1 MTTGTPGL
9 AAQQQALVA
18 ALWAPRPQAALALA
32 AGHVMMDA
40 TTLRGLRAY
49 RSNGRALAVRA
60 LGAACPTVAALL
72 GEENFEAVAQ
82 AVWLAHPPVRGDMAE
97 WGGALPAWIESRAD
111 LAQAEPYLADVARV
125 DWALHVAA
133 SAADAEPDLAS
144 LALLQQHD
152 PDTITLVL
160 APGTQAIESAWPVA
174 SLVQAHAG
182 DGVSLA
188 EAAALLQAGAA
199 EPALVWREGLR
210 PRVRVAASGET
221 AFVCALL
228 AGRSLAHALD
238 AAPAFD
244 FTAWLS
250 PVVATGLLT
259 GAALMNPMERSP

>member
-1 MTTGTPGL
+1 MGTPGL

-32 AGHVMMDA
+32 AGRVRMDA

-72 GEENFEAVAQ
+72 GEANFEAVAQ
-82 AVWLAHPPVRGDMAE
+82 ALWLAHPPVRGDMAE
-97 WGGALPAWIESRAD
+97 WGAALPAWIESRAD

-152 PDTITLVL
+152 PDTLTLML
-160 APGTQAIESAWPVA
+160 APGTQAIASPWPVV

-182 DGVSLA
+182 EGVSL
-188 EAAALLQAGAA
+188 A

-210 PRVRVAASGET
+210 PRVRVAAPGE
-221 AFVCALL
+221 AVFVRALQ
-228 AGRSLAHALD
+228 AGRSLAQALD

-244 FTAWLS
+244 FAAWLS
-250 PVVATGLLT
+250 PVSPAVTTGLLT
-259 GAALMNPMERSP
+259 GAALLHPTERSP